1 MIIDTS
7 TITSK
12 VLKDLMEWETQLLK
26 QRRYIDEKI
35 NEIERVI
42 KENYGG
48 DDDGEFYHPNFLQ
61 DKYEREVKS

>member
-42 KENYGG
+42 KENYGS
-48 DDDGEFYHPNFLQ
+48 DGEFYHP
-61 DKYEREVKS
+61 DEREVK